1 MRGAMQK
8 YSYKAL
14 TRDGRV
20 VKGTLAATDDEDFS
34 KVIADKGL
42 QVYWFNTTGK
52 KDKSK
57 SKPLDLVTLM
67 TFCRQLSSMLTAGLP
82 LSKSI
87 EMLYERSDKPK
98 MKNALAALFE
108 GVQKGNSL
116 AESMIT
122 MGSTFPSLL
131 ISMIK
136 SGEMSGQL
144 EQTLDRMA
152 VYYEKQRKQESQI
165 KSALSYPK
173 MLGAIL
179 IIVAAA
185 LIQFILPKM
194 VAVLPEGTAVPKITQ
209 FLLDIKNF
217 VVKNFFI
224 IIAFVMLVY
233 VMLPILRR
241 SPKIDLFLEQLK
253 LKLPAVGSMNRMIYT
268 SRFASNLSTLCA
280 SGVHLLEAI
289 SMSSEMVGNRYVQKQ
304 LESSIEAIR
313 RGESISA
320 SLQNVDGFDP
330 MLMTMIFVGEESGS
344 LEDILDQTANY
355 FEGEAAEAIKGMTS
369 LINPA
374 MTVIMAVV
382 IGVVLIG
389 ILAPEFALYNAY

>member
-1 MRGAMQK
+1 MRGVMQK

-14 TRDGRV
+14 TKDGRV
-20 VKGTLAATDDEDFS
+20 VRGSLAATDEEDFS
-34 KVIADKGL
+34 KVLADKGL
-42 QVYWFNTTGK
+42 SVYWFNVSGK
-52 KDKSK
+52 KDKTK
-57 SKPLDLVTLM
+57 SKPLDLVMLM

-98 MKNALAALFE
+98 MKNALAAIFE

-116 AESMIT
+116 AETMIT
-122 MGSTFPSLL
+122 MGNVFPSLL
-131 ISMIK
+131 ISMVK

-152 VYYEKQRKQESQI
+152 MYYEKQRKQESQI

-173 MLGAIL
+173 MLAIIL
-179 IIVAAA
+179 IVVAAA

-194 VAVLPEGTAVPKITQ
+194 VAVLPEGTDVPGITQ
-209 FLLDIKNF
+209 FLLDIKSF
-217 VVKNFFI
+217 ITKNFFL

-233 VMLPILRR
+233 VMVPILRR

-253 LKLPAVGSMNRMIYT
+253 LKLPAIGNMNRMIYT
-268 SRFASNLSTLCA
+268 SRFASNLSTLSA

-289 SMSSEMVGNRYVQKQ
+289 SMSSEMVGNRYVQRQ

-320 SLQNVDGFDP
+320 SLQSVDGFDP

-344 LEDILDQTANY
+344 LEDILDQTATY
-355 FEGEAAEAIKGMTS
+355 FEGEASEAIKGMTS

-374 MTVIMAVV
+374 MTVIMAGV

-389 ILAPEFALYNAY
+389 ILAPEFALYEAY